1 MKIYIGLAITGLL
14 SLAAMVW
21 QRVLLTDT
29 IRNELMNHDY
39 TVENVFILQFVW
51 LVLIPFYFLIGVAIR
66 NQKTYKMVAVVLIIH
81 SVMAISASYLAGL
94 L

>member
-1 MKIYIGLAITGLL
+1 MKTYIGLMITGSL
-14 SLAAMVW
+14 SLAAMVY
-21 QRVLLTDT
+21 QRILLTDT

-51 LVLIPFYFLIGVAIR
+51 LTLIPFYFLIGVAMR
-66 NQKTYKMVAVVLIIH
+66 NQKMYKTVAVVLIIH